1 MISIVVPAYNEE
13 HGIELL
19 YQRLTSAATTWGD
32 DVELIVVD
40 DGSRD
45 ATLAILGRMAASDPR
60 LKILS
65 FTRNFGHQ
73 AAVTAGLMHASGD
86 VVAIIDADLQDPPEE
101 LGRFLQKCRDGYDV
115 VYAIREKRKES
126 PLKRSAYFIYY
137 RVLRFLA
144 NIDIPLDSGDFC
156 VMSRRALDALNA
168 LPERNRFV
176 RGLRTWI
183 GYRQIG
189 IRYERQARAAGQPK
203 YTLRSLMNL
212 ALDGVINF
220 SYKPLRVL
228 GVAGMIIGVLAIAA
242 GVLFF
247 VMSVTNTTVLGYNP
261 RDAPGWT
268 SLILTILFLSAVQ
281 LFGLGVMGEY
291 IGRLFEETK
300 RRPPYMIASWV
311 NLPPRTTPYPGERTR
326 EVEARW

>member
-1 MISIVVPAYNEE
+1 MISIVVPAYNEAD
-13 HGIELL
+13 GIELL
-19 YQRLTSAATTWGD
+19 YQRVTKAATTWND
-32 DVELIVVD
+32 SFELIVVD

-45 ATLAILGRMAASDPR
+45 ATLAILSALSASDTR
-60 LKILS
+60 LKVLS
-65 FTRNFGHQ
+65 FSRNFGHQ
-73 AAVTAGLMHASGD
+73 AAVSAGLVYAEGD
-86 VVAIIDADLQDPPEE
+86 IIAVIDADLQDPPEE
-101 LGRFLQKCRDGYDV
+101 LARFLQRCRDGYDV

-126 PLKRSAYFIYY
+126 MFKRAAYFVYY

-156 VMSRRALDALNA
+156 VISRRALDTLNA

-183 GYRQIG
+183 GYRQVG
-189 IRYERQARAAGQPK
+189 MAYERQARAAGAPK
-203 YTLRSLMNL
+203 YTLRSLTNL
-212 ALDGVINF
+212 ALDGMINF

-228 GVAGMIIGVLAIAA
+228 GVTGMLVGVMAVIAGI
-242 GVLFF
+242 LFF
-247 VMSVTNTTVLGYNP
+247 LQSVTNTTVWGYNP

-268 SLILTILFLSAVQ
+268 TLILTILFLSAVQ

-300 RRPPYMIASWV
+300 RRPPYVITSWI
-311 NLPPRTTPYPGERTR
+311 NLPRRVSDYPGEQRGAIEMR
-326 EVEARW
+326 R